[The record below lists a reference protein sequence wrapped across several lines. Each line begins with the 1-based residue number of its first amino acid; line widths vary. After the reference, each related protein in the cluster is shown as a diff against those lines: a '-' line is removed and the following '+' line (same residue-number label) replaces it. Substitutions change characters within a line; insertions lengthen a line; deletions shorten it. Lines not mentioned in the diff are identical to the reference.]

1 MNEPIVGEAI
11 QPDVGSAHTRQGLA
25 VPGPG
30 DWLRHLRMK

>member
-1 MNEPIVGEAI
+1 MRVVEGI

-30 DWLRHLRMK
+30 D